1 MFLVQVQL
9 LYESPSLGRP
19 VRIALKRLELLHAEP
34 AGLRRSHDIDR
45 FLSSFCAWQAA
56 TNPANDAHP
65 LHWDHALILTGL
77 DLYVVGKG
85 GKVSSQVVGTSSCRS
100 KAPPTASPW
109 CGDDVVTTARV
120 LLFQAWPPWRGMCS
134 ASSCTVNEGRHF
146 ESVYVVAHEIGHKSV
161 LFQASGVLR
170 AACPV

>member
-1 MFLVQVQL
+1 MARDVSDAAPTAPAAGLPAVHIETAVFVDRDLVQHMALNFPVDTEREVVRFVLAMVNAVQL

-19 VRIALKRLELLHAEP
+19 VRLALKRLELLQSEP

-56 TNPANDAHP
+56 TNPAADGHP

-85 GKVSSQVVGTSSCRS
+85 GKVSSQVVGEYSS
-100 KAPPTASPW
+100 
-109 CGDDVVTTARV
+109 
-120 LLFQAWPPWRGMCS
+120 
-134 ASSCTVNEGRHF
+134 
-146 ESVYVVAHEIGHKSV
+146 
-161 LFQASGVLR
+161 
-170 AACPV
+170 

>member
-1 MFLVQVQL
+1 MLPQVQL

-19 VRIALKRLELLHAEP
+19 VRLALKRLELLHAEP

-56 TNPANDAHP
+56 SNPSDDSHP

-85 GKVSSQVVGTSSCRS
+85 GKVSSQVVGGLLSPCFPL
-100 KAPPTASPW
+100 AP
-109 CGDDVVTTARV
+109 V
-120 LLFQAWPPWRGMCS
+120 LFS
-134 ASSCTVNEGRHF
+134 ASKLLVSHASRLGSRR
-146 ESVYVVAHEIGHKSV
+146 GH
-161 LFQASGVLR
+161 VLR
-170 AACPV
+170 IQLYRQRGPTL